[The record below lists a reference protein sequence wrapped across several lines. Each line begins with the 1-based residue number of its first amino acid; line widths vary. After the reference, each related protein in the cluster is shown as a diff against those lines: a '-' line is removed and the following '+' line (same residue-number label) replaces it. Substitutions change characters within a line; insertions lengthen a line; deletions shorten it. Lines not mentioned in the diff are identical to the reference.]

1 MAFCLGFNGKVI
13 KNKFQLSAMTF
24 FSFIHSLKEQF
35 LRELLPLS
43 MLSKIFIS
51 WNSKNLPLVF
61 VSVSILDHVSAYQ
74 QSEVKPNVTD
84 WSTEEALEGIS
95 VWQLSLPSCP
105 AISKPN
111 QVIPLVAILQS
122 PLWWTAEEPGFHL
135 HRFIF
140 PSLQLKERS
149 AKQDL
154 KSVAQNKAAR
164 SHEGNWRNCKG
175 VSNEWNSNERI
186 W

>member
-1 MAFCLGFNGKVI
+1 
-13 KNKFQLSAMTF
+13 MTF

-35 LRELLPLS
+35 LRESLPLS

-61 VSVSILDHVSAYQ
+61 LCIHFGPHQCISTKWSKTKRDWL
-74 QSEVKPNVTD
+74 KPRGG
-84 WSTEEALEGIS
+84 SSGHFS

-105 AISKPN
+105 AISKPD

-140 PSLQLKERS
+140 PSLQLKECS

-154 KSVAQNKAAR
+154 KSGAQNKAAR

-175 VSNEWNSNERI
+175 VSNGWNSNERI